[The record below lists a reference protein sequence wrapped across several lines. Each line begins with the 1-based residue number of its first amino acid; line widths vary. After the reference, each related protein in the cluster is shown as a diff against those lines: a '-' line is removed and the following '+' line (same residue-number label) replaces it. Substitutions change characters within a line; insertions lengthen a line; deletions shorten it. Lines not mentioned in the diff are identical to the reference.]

1 MICIAENSG
10 GKGGVAGGAGA
21 HGQGSQQA
29 GGAGMSD
36 YGYPVLEVV
45 TGMTT
50 SLTVQLTQDY
60 AGEIPAD
67 LSSITKVEFRARPSM
82 VSYDREIK
90 VDCAYTPD
98 GKVTVNLT
106 PKELDFNNGVWYAEF
121 LTYQDVTEEK
131 DDGEGNITTKVV
143 DTLLVGNYRS
153 YLCIRK
159 GMTGSTNGPNT
170 ITAMDVRLAVM
181 DTSIE
186 ANQLLDDLEFSDIM
200 IYHAIERSIDEWN
213 ETPPTLEHRFDA
225 TNFPWKEHLIKGAVG
240 YLMQEVA
247 YRYNRNRMQYS
258 ASGLQL
264 DSNDKGPAYI
274 AMAQAARIEWK
285 NFVAAK
291 KTELNMQECFGTF
304 SLPYFGNRCYW

>member
-29 GGAGMSD
+29 GGAGVSD
-36 YGYPVLEVV
+36 YGYSTIDLT
-45 TGMTT
+45 TGMTKD
-50 SLTVQLTQDY
+50 LTVQLTQDY

-90 VDCAYTPD
+90 IDCTYTED
-98 GKVTVNLT
+98 GKVTVPFT
-106 PKELDFNNGVWYAEF
+106 THETDFNNGVWYAEF
-121 LTYQDVTEEK
+121 LTYAGD
-131 DDGEGNITTKVV
+131 
-143 DTLLVGNYRS
+143 LLVGNYRS

-159 GMTGSTNGPNT
+159 GMTGSTNGPDA

-181 DTSIE
+181 DTSAE
-186 ANQLLDDLEFSDIM
+186 ANALLDDLEFSDMM
-200 IYHAIERSIDEWN
+200 IYHAVERAINEWN
-213 ETPPTLEHRFDA
+213 EVPPMLEHHFDA

-240 YLMQEVA
+240 FLMQEVA
-247 YRYNRNRMQYS
+247 YRYNRNRMQYN

-274 AMAQAARIEWK
+274 AMAQAARKEWK
-285 NFVAAK
+285 DFVNAS
-291 KTELNMQECFGTF
+291 KTYLNMQECFGTF
-304 SLPYFGNRCYW
+304 QLPYFGNRCYW

>member
-10 GKGGVAGGAGA
+10 GLGGVAGGAGA

-50 SLTVQLTQDY
+50 DLTVQLTKDY
-60 AGEIPAD
+60 NGELPAD

-82 VSYDREIK
+82 RSAYKEIK
-90 VDCAYTPD
+90 VDCTYTPD
-98 GKVTVNLT
+98 GQVTVHLT

-121 LTYQDVTEEK
+121 LTYQD
-131 DDGEGNITTKVV
+131 D
-143 DTLLVGNYRS
+143 LLVGNYRS

-181 DTSIE
+181 DTSAE
-186 ANQLLDDLEFSDIM
+186 ANQLLDDLEFSDVM
-200 IYHAIERSIDEWN
+200 IFHAIERAIDEWN
-213 ETPPTLEHRFDA
+213 ETPPGLEKIFDA
-225 TNFPWKEHLIKGAVG
+225 TNFPFKEALIKGAAG

-274 AMAQAARIEWK
+274 AMAQAARQEWK

-291 KTELNMQECFGTF
+291 KTEMNMAECFGTF
-304 SLPYFGNRCYW
+304 SLPYFDNRCWY